1 MSPDYAR
8 VLQALRA
15 VADKLGAAWPMS
27 PWVAEGIKRAEEW
40 MWEQEEER

>member
-27 PWVAEGIKRAEEW
+27 LWVAEGIKQAEKW
-40 MWEQEEER
+40 ANEEDEG